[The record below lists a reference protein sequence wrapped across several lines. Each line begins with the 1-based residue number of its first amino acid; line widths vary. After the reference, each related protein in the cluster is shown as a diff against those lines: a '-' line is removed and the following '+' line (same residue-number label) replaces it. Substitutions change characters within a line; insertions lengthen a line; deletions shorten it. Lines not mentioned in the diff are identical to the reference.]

1 MGILDTIAKE
11 VAEET
16 PVNSGNSTEETTTEP
31 VAETP
36 NTEAEAPASENA
48 NPATVD
54 NTENNAAET
63 NNSAQ
68 EVPAAEPEAPQSPFA
83 TDEIARINDFVKR
96 TGKGLDDYKALV
108 TPTDELDP
116 KELLRQYYSE
126 KEKLVDKQIA
136 LKLKKFDLAQEP
148 EDDDDDFGEGI
159 SLEKLESYAD
169 VEADLQKAR
178 EWREGYVKEM
188 LSSPAQSAEP
198 AQSELDI
205 QTLATQFQKEFEQ
218 QQQKSVDEYRQ
229 TMYKVLPEITE
240 IPLDVLGQKMS
251 FIPDEDYGKH
261 LRLVSE
267 DLSVAVNP
275 FFENGQ
281 VTKPKELALEAAW
294 AYEPTRTPMIKFIVE
309 EAIKMDRISQMK
321 QRRNVGTDTYQ
332 NQATGADMDA
342 GEAFEADFKNRRRTP
357 FG

>member
-16 PVNSGNSTEETTTEP
+16 PDNAGTPHEETTTDP

-36 NTEAEAPASENA
+36 SSENA
-48 NPATVD
+48 NPATED

-63 NNSAQ
+63 NNSAP
-68 EVPAAEPEAPQSPFA
+68 EVPAAEPETPQNLFA
-83 TDEIARINDFVKR
+83 NDEIARINDFVKR
-96 TGKGLDDYKALV
+96 TGKGLDDYKALA

-126 KEKLVDKQIA
+126 KERLGEKQMA
-136 LKLKKFDLAQEP
+136 LKFKTFDLAQETA
-148 EDDDDDFGEGI
+148 DDDDDFGEDN
-159 SLEKLESYAD
+159 SEEKLKAEAD
-169 VEADLQKAR
+169 VERDLKNAR

-188 LSSPAQSAEP
+188 LSSPAQPAEP
-198 AQSELDI
+198 AQPELDI

-218 QQQKSVDEYRQ
+218 QQQKSADEYRQ

-240 IPLDVLGQKMS
+240 IPLDVLGQTIS
-251 FIPDEDYGKH
+251 FVPDEDFGKN

-275 FFENGQ
+275 FFENGK
-281 VTKPKELALEAAW
+281 VAKPKELALEAAW
-294 AYEPTRTPMIKFIVE
+294 AYEPTRNAMLKFIVD
-309 EAIKMDRISQMK
+309 EAVKLDRISQMK

-332 NQATGADMDA
+332 NQATGADTDA
-342 GEAFEADFKNRRRTP
+342 EAEFDKFRAARKS
-357 FG
+357 

>member
-16 PVNSGNSTEETTTEP
+16 TVNSGNSTEETTTEP

-36 NTEAEAPASENA
+36 NTEAETPASENV

-54 NTENNAAET
+54 STENNAAET
-63 NNSAQ
+63 NNSAP
-68 EVPAAEPEAPQSPFA
+68 EVPVVEPETTQNLFA
-83 TDEIARINDFVKR
+83 NDEIARINDFVKR
-96 TGKGLDDYKALV
+96 TGKGLDDYKALA

-126 KEKLVDKQIA
+126 KERLGEKQMA
-136 LKLKKFDLAQEP
+136 LKFKTFDLAQETD
-148 EDDDDDFGEGI
+148 DDDDDFGEDN
-159 SLEKLESYAD
+159 SDEKLKAEAEI
-169 VEADLQKAR
+169 EADLKNAR
-178 EWREGYVKEM
+178 EWREGFVKEM
-188 LSSPAQSAEP
+188 LSSPAQPAET

-218 QQQKSVDEYRQ
+218 QQQKSADEYRQ

-240 IPLDVLGQKMS
+240 IPLDVLDQKIS
-251 FIPDEDYGKH
+251 FVPDEDFGKN

-275 FFENGQ
+275 FFENGK
-281 VTKPKELALEAAW
+281 VSKPKELALEAAW
-294 AYEPTRTPMIKFIVE
+294 AYEPTRNAMLKFIVD
-309 EAIKMDRISQMK
+309 EAVKMDRISQMK
-321 QRRNVGTDTYQ
+321 QRRNVGPDTYQ
-332 NQATGADMDA
+332 NQATGADTDA
-342 GEAFEADFKNRRRTP
+342 EAEFDKFRAARKS
-357 FG
+357 